1 MQNLMMTGLALI
13 AMLSAA
19 PAAAAAT
26 DTRATV
32 DQIVS
37 DAQKVRAEA
46 LDIKQLLRASQPDL
60 EQVQQRLA
68 TLSVHADALKQ
79 AMDGFDVA
87 GANLT
92 AAQRAAFDR
101 ARAAT
106 DTLRVLLA
114 NKTTMMAD
122 AEAAR
127 KNRGL
132 LRAKADG
139 IAKRADIVEQQLT
152 PLRTT

>member
-1 MQNLMMTGLALI
+1 MRNLMMIGLALTV
-13 AMLSAA
+13 MLSAA
-19 PAAAAAT
+19 PAAAT

-46 LDIKQLLRASQPDL
+46 LDIKQLLRASRPDL
-60 EQVQQRLA
+60 EQVQERLA
-68 TLSVHADALKQ
+68 TLSTHADALKQ
-79 AMDGFDVA
+79 AMDGFDVD

-114 NKTTMMAD
+114 NKTTMIAD
-122 AEAAR
+122 AEAAM

-139 IAKRADIVEQQLT
+139 IAKRADIVQQQLT
-152 PLRTT
+152 QLRT

>member
-1 MQNLMMTGLALI
+1 MRNLMMIGLALTV
-13 AMLSAA
+13 MLSAA

-68 TLSVHADALKQ
+68 ALSTHADALKQ
-79 AMDGFDVA
+79 AMDGFDVD

-114 NKTTMMAD
+114 NKTTIIAD

-127 KNRGL
+127 KNRSL

-139 IAKRADIVEQQLT
+139 IAKRADIVQQQLT
-152 PLRTT
+152 QLRT

>member
-1 MQNLMMTGLALI
+1 MRNLMMTGLALTV
-13 AMLSAA
+13 MLSSA

-46 LDIKQLLRASQPDL
+46 LDIKQLLRASRPDL

-68 TLSVHADALKQ
+68 TLTTHADALRQ
-79 AMDGFDVA
+79 AMDGFDA
-87 GANLT
+87 DGADLT
-92 AAQRAAFDR
+92 DAQRAALDR

-106 DTLRVLLA
+106 GALGALLA
-114 NKTTMMAD
+114 NKTTMIAGAD
-122 AEAAR
+122 AAT
-127 KNRGL
+127 KNRNL
-132 LRAKADG
+132 LRAKADA
-139 IAKRADIVEQQLT
+139 IAKRATIVEQQVMQ
-152 PLRTT
+152 LRT